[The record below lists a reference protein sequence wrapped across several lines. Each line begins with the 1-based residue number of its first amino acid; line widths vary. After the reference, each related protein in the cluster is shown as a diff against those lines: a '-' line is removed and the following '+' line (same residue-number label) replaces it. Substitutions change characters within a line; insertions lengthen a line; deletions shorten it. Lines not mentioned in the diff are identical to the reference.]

1 MPAFMVFFFGSF
13 FPILLFL
20 LLINVGS
27 RVDSGV
33 VIFLAFV
40 LPVLLLF
47 VWVPAGAVVGSSGL
61 FFNFPDFDLPVL
73 LLLPLE

>member
-1 MPAFMVFFFGSF
+1 MVFFFGSF

-20 LLINVGS
+20 LLINVGA
-27 RVDSGV
+27 RGGSGV

>member
-1 MPAFMVFFFGSF
+1 MFSSLGLSF
-13 FPILLFL
+13 QYYCSCYL
-20 LLINVGS
+20 G
-27 RVDSGV
+27 SGV

-61 FFNFPDFDLPVL
+61 FFNFTDFDFPVSL
-73 LLLPLE
+73 LLSLE